1 MHSTSHVTCLH
12 FKKGLGRKVEVWAC
26 MSSLQVMLCC
36 EHDHWRVLMAG
47 REVFTGHNLCGLCA
61 QGGRESVSR
70 GLVAAVLAS
79 WRKTLLCGDVAAM
92 SAAERLPWSPV
103 LARVSRLAVFP
114 LFAAAFP
121 AFLLAP
127 LLLGALLKFPPLSTL
142 LIWPAGGGWAGW
154 FCLSTCPAAPGSLRP
169 CPPKFWTPAFWAWP
183 PAPLL
188 ATERPR
194 REPPTTPAP
203 APASCKTAYN

>member
-1 MHSTSHVTCLH
+1 MLAHQRRVWGARWKYGPACHLCRACSAVSMTIGKSSWQVIS
-12 FKKGLGRKVEVWAC
+12 FPQGKVV
-26 MSSLQVMLCC
+26 S
-36 EHDHWRVLMAG
+36 
-47 REVFTGHNLCGLCA
+47 LCA
-61 QGGRESVSR
+61 QGEGESVSR

-92 SAAERLPWSPV
+92 TAAERLPWSPV
-103 LARVSRLAVFP
+103 LARVSRVAVFP
-114 LFAAAFP
+114 LFAVLP

-142 LIWPAGGGWAGW
+142 LIWPAGGGWAAS
-154 FCLSTCPAAPGSLRP
+154 FCLLACPAAPGSARP
-169 CPPKFWTPAFWAWP
+169 CPPKFWLPAFWAWA

-188 ATERPR
+188 AMERPR

-203 APASCKTAYN
+203 APASCETAYN